1 MPEFHSSVQPLV
13 NIMNDTRIGIGSEE
27 EGVFI
32 RCNITVLARRDVL
45 TGDAVSAMLERLY
58 KLIQAE
64 ANSKLNED

>member
-1 MPEFHSSVQPLV
+1 MPEFHCSVEPLV

-32 RCNITVLARRDVL
+32 QCNITVLARRDVL
-45 TGDAVSAMLERLY
+45 KGDAVSAMLERLY
-58 KLIQAE
+58 KLIEAE